1 MAFKIYAC
9 PWCQE
14 WDLTSPSCTYRVYQR
29 WSVSSDDN
37 FHLRPS
43 SPGQA
48 VQAVEWWIIIDK
60 ENKLQLHLLELL
72 SSDTGTIVM
81 SKLKAKYELVKQ
93 RRRWWNS
100 APVIEEVVVSPVSV
114 PLLIVKSVPLISS
127 N

>member
-1 MAFKIYAC
+1 MAEQD
-9 PWCQE
+9 PTE
-14 WDLTSPSCTYRVYQR
+14 LNTVGLPGRNV
-29 WSVSSDDN
+29 
-37 FHLRPS
+37 
-43 SPGQA
+43 PGQA